1 MFYIANLLTRWLFQP
16 EAPGDGDDTVVV
28 AGDEGE
34 PSEIKEITED
44 HIQAESLQ
52 KDAEVD
58 ADAKRAEV

>member
-1 MFYIANLLTRWLFQP
+1 MFCIANLLTRWLFQP

-34 PSEIKEITED
+34 PSEIEEITED